1 MNWKRQWLNELERQ
15 APKAEQLN
23 ITPNGGGTAALKKKA
38 GITAV
43 SCFALVAIVLTVFLC
58 LWFCVFNQTTDVF
71 SGNFVTVEINPSVIL
86 SLDENG
92 KVIKAVS
99 LNDDADVILSDESAQ
114 GEIVGKDLKTAVNA
128 YVDYAAKLGYVD
140 LLSDAVKIYGT
151 DKDTVDN
158 AVRSLQN
165 YLKKD
170 GIFAV
175 VVNGGVDIEKIA
187 QNCSAEN
194 VTLADVAN
202 SVKKLNSLNIEN
214 ATVNLTLEELIDEYK
229 SKILQDKTIKEYI
242 KNLICSEEN
251 VFLSD
256 TQKDLVKLLI
266 ENNENFFEAI
276 DDIINQLETAC
287 PEIAENINA
296 IINFPKNRDEFISKV
311 IGAAK
316 INFDIN
322 IKSNKEKYDLPRH
335 EISDEDYELFMNGI
349 IETYG
354 SLENFWA
361 KKSAK

>member
-1 MNWKRQWLNELERQ
+1 MNWKKQWLNELERQ

-38 GITAV
+38 GVTAV
-43 SCFALVAIVLTVFLC
+43 SCFALVAIFLTVFLC
-58 LWFCVFNQTTDVF
+58 LWFCVFNQANDVF
-71 SGNFVTVEINPSVIL
+71 AGNFVTVEINPSVLL

-114 GEIVGKDLKTAVNA
+114 RDIVGKDLKTAVNA
-128 YVDYAAKLGYVD
+128 YVDYAAKLGYVN

-158 AVRSLQN
+158 AVGSLQN

-175 VVNGGVDIEKIA
+175 VVNGGADIEKIA
-187 QNCSAEN
+187 RNCSAEN
-194 VTLADVAN
+194 ATLEDIAN

-214 ATVNLTLEELIDEYK
+214 ATTNLNLEELIDEYK
-229 SKILQDKTIKEYI
+229 SKILKDKTIKEYI
-242 KNLICSEEN
+242 KDLICSEEN

-256 TQKDLVKLLI
+256 MQKEFIKYLI
-266 ENNENFFEAI
+266 ENDENFFEAI
-276 DDIINQLETAC
+276 GDIIEQLEATC
-287 PEIAENINA
+287 PEIADSINA
-296 IINFPKNRDEFISKV
+296 IINLPKNRDEFISKV

-316 INFDIN
+316 INFDTN
-322 IKSNKEKYDLPRH
+322 LKSNKENYDLPRL
-335 EISDEDYELFMNGI
+335 EISDEDYELFISGI

-354 SLENFWA
+354 TLENFWA
-361 KKSAK
+361 KKGGK

>member
-158 AVRSLQN
+158 AVRSLRN

-194 VTLADVAN
+194 VTLAGIAN

-256 TQKDLVKLLI
+256 TQKELVKFLI
-266 ENNENFFEAI
+266 ENDENFFEDI

-296 IINFPKNRDEFISKV
+296 IINFPKNRDEFIGQRK
-311 IGAAK
+311 AQN
-316 INFDIN
+316 NFQVKFNEIHRATALCF
-322 IKSNKEKYDLPRH
+322 KCVGK
-335 EISDEDYELFMNGI
+335 ISDHSFIYSFI
-349 IETYG
+349 
-354 SLENFWA
+354 
-361 KKSAK
+361 